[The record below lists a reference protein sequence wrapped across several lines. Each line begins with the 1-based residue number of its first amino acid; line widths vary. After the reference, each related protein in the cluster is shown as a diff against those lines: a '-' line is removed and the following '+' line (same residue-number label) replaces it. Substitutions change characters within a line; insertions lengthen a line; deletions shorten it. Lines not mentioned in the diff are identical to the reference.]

1 MKPINSN
8 GRLAGQRGVNV
19 VHRLDLQVSGLWRKQ
34 RGRALRAQGVAV
46 GTERDAIPEGSS
58 AAVGGGTE
66 SVTGRQERH
75 QIRLLERRLQKVT
88 RLLEGQESSSR
99 GRLEEGVASVYRVV
113 QGVDAR
119 DARAEDKRA
128 LMASIFLQNVKLRE
142 RVTFGPSHA
151 R

>member
-8 GRLAGQRGVNV
+8 GRLAAQRGVNV
-19 VHRLDLQVSGLWRKQ
+19 VHRLDLQVSGLRRKR
-34 RGRALRAQGVAV
+34 RGRALRPQGVAM
-46 GTERDAIPEGSS
+46 GTERDAIPEGFS
-58 AAVGGGTE
+58 AAAGGRTE

-99 GRLEEGVASVYRVV
+99 GRLEEGIASDYRVV

>member
-8 GRLAGQRGVNV
+8 GRLAGQRGGNV
-19 VHRLDLQVSGLWRKQ
+19 VHRLDLRVSTRRRKQ
-34 RGRALRAQGVAV
+34 RGRALRPQGVAA
-46 GTERDAIPEGSS
+46 GTERDASPQGAP
-58 AAVGGGTE
+58 AAAGVGTE

-88 RLLEGQESSSR
+88 RLLDGQESSSR
-99 GRLEEGVASVYRVV
+99 ERSDEGVASVYRVV